1 MKANFE
7 SLYDHIG
14 YLFYALATEQKP
26 LSELDMK
33 KLEIEISDS
42 WQPFTKAESSLHY
55 SFLKHL
61 NNSINEC
68 FINDLSSNN
77 AFEVFEDYYFIHR
90 VNFGNGL
97 QQKMLTAAKEISGDF
112 FSSVKDEKGSL
123 LIDELKVL
131 FDTHLRN
138 TTLDGPVIIYSYDGN
153 QYTRQEIVAA
163 TR

>member
-33 KLEIEISDS
+33 KLQMEISES
-42 WQPFTKAESSLHY
+42 WQPFTNAESMLHY

-61 NNSINEC
+61 NNSITEC

-90 VNFGNGL
+90 LNFGDSL
-97 QQKMLTAAKEISGDF
+97 QQKILAAANEISSEF
-112 FSSVKDEKGSL
+112 FSRVKDGKGSS
-123 LIDELKVL
+123 LIGELRVVL
-131 FDTHLRN
+131 NLHL
-138 TTLDGPVIIYSYDGN
+138 TGTALDGPVIIYSYDGK
-153 QYTRQEIVAA
+153 QYTRQEM
-163 TR
+163 